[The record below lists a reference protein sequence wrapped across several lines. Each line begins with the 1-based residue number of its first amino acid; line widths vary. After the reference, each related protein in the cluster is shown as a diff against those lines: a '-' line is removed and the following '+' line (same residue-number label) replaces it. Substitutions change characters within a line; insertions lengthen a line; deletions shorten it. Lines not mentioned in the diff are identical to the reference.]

1 MTLLD
6 RTLIIY
12 FSLIGI
18 ISVIVTIYDKIASKH
33 LTRHRIRERSL
44 LWFSAFG
51 GAPAMLIT
59 MAVIRHKTQHF
70 GMIAFI
76 SVFTL
81 LYLIAALGYV
91 MFLR

>member
-6 RTLIIY
+6 RTLLIY
-12 FSLIGI
+12 FSLISI
-18 ISVIVTIYDKIASKH
+18 ISVVVTIYDKIASKH

-44 LWFSAFG
+44 LWLAAFG

-59 MAVIRHKTQHF
+59 MALIRHKTQHF

-81 LYLIAALGYV
+81 LYLTAALGYV
-91 MFLR
+91 LFLR